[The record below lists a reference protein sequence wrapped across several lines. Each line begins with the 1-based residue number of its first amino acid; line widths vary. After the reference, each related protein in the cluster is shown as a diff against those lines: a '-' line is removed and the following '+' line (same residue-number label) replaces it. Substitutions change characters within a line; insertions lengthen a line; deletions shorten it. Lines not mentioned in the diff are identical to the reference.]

1 MGQHGAA
8 SLNCSSDEAT
18 TPLLQLECMQVGC
31 SHTSYVPPPS
41 CGPSFE
47 ALLRTSPQAASLD
60 DLLSLNTDFFFFPP
74 AAVLDGVA
82 LTQLPE
88 QAVAEGKLN
97 AREVS

>member
-1 MGQHGAA
+1 MHAGGLWYSTIQY
-8 SLNCSSDEAT
+8 STVQYL
-18 TPLLQLECMQVGC
+18 
-31 SHTSYVPPPS
+31 
-41 CGPSFE
+41 
-47 ALLRTSPQAASLD
+47 PQAASLE

-97 AREVS
+97 AREVLL